1 MRTQIQNRIA
11 NFKET
16 ADAFRGEKTE
26 WHKHQVNLLEAKIE
40 QLEWAL
46 SLINAEQPGGKEK
59 ALAIAQKYLGM
70 TPKDLG
76 CESFAEMNEKLA
88 NEILDLK

>member
-26 WHKHQVNLLEAKIE
+26 WHKHQVSLLEAKVE

-46 SLINAEQPGGKEK
+46 KLIPEENGFTKEDVINALHK
-59 ALAIAQKYLGM
+59 AELKHN
-70 TPKDLG
+70 KDYSG
-76 CESFAEMNEKLA
+76 IWTIMETH
-88 NEILDLK
+88 LKK